1 MPIPTSDDIETA
13 WEGAIW
19 QHSDIL
25 EMTSNIYPYD
35 VSAESEFDIDKLCL
49 EGEVNFFLAKTS
61 RASEPILT
69 QSTRYTFQVQV
80 EYYLQQT
87 DIAESTYRTL
97 RDRLE
102 TLDNLVLTQLGKTWT
117 ATVDYWP
124 GGNPQPIKE
133 VTISGRRCWFGAIV
147 YTAFKTT

>member
-13 WEGAIW
+13 WESAIW

-69 QSTRYTFQVQV
+69 QSTRYTFTVVV

-102 TLDNLVLTQLGKTWT
+102 TLDDLVLTSLGKTWT
-117 ATVDYWP
+117 ATVDYCP
-124 GGNPQPIKE
+124 GGNPQPIRE